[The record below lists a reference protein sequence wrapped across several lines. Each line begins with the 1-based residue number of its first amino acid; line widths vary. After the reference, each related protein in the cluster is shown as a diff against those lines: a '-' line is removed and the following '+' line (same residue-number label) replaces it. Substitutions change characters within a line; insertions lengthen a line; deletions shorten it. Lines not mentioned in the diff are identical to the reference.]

1 MQPQASQQQ
10 RMSPVGRRRPT
21 ETDAVVGKTCL
32 AKRPG
37 AMMTQQSAPPS
48 QASPFPRLPV
58 LFVPVLFVPVLLGRN
73 VRGSSAAGLVA
84 AAAPAAGFLLLG
96 CRCRS

>member
-1 MQPQASQQQ
+1 LAED
-10 RMSPVGRRRPT
+10 GRQ
-21 ETDAVVGKTCL
+21 TDAVVGKTCL

-37 AMMTQQSAPPS
+37 AMMTQQSLPPS

-73 VRGSSAAGLVA
+73 VRSSSAAGLVA
-84 AAAPAAGFLLLG
+84 AAGFVLSG

>member
-21 ETDAVVGKTCL
+21 KTDAVVGKTCL

-37 AMMTQQSAPPS
+37 AMMTQQSLPPS
-48 QASPFPRLPV
+48 QASPSHL
-58 LFVPVLFVPVLLGRN
+58 LPVLFVPVLLGRN
-73 VRGSSAAGLVA
+73 VRSSSAAGLVA
-84 AAAPAAGFLLLG
+84 AAGFVLSG